1 MNTISKKKED
11 TTVVLGKTPRIL
23 SLLAEQFAIC
33 RLDPDSPIP
42 EWAMPRQAD
51 FFAITQTKE
60 ELSIICPQQY
70 IPTDITASLNWRCL
84 KLEGPFELDEPGVLA
99 SLVSPLAEA
108 GISVFAEATYDTD
121 YLLVN
126 NIEKAIQILEQLKHR
141 VLQ

>member
-1 MNTISKKKED
+1 MKTTSTKRENTL
-11 TTVVLGKTPRIL
+11 TVLGKKFRVL
-23 SLLAEQFAIC
+23 SLLPEQFAIC
-33 RLDPDSPIP
+33 RLAPDSPIP

-60 ELSIICPQQY
+60 ELSVICPQQHV
-70 IPTDITASLNWRCL
+70 PKDITVSLNWRCL

-126 NIEKAIQILEQLKHR
+126 DIEKAIQILEQLKHK